1 MSQQSELLRRLRQ
14 LSPERRDEL
23 LGRLDHVSRDGGNR
37 VAPLSHRQEQLW
49 LFDRVAS
56 SSAAYG
62 LGFVIEVAGPLDV
75 AVLRR
80 AIDDVAERHTVLRSV
95 FPHEHETGVQVVR
108 PWRPV
113 ALDVEDLAGRD
124 SAGQDLAGAAVRVVR
139 DELRAGFDV
148 TGDVM
153 VRFRL
158 LRLAADR
165 HALVVTSHH
174 LVLDPRSAG
183 VLRDD
188 LATAYARRA
197 GAPGAGP
204 AGDAPPPQFGEF
216 ARWQREWAQGPEAE
230 RAAAFWQRA
239 LAGWEVTEPPVDF
252 PRPRLLDLTS
262 RTAERALP
270 AGAATAVRD
279 LAGRLGVPVDDV
291 LLAAFFAVVS
301 RHTSTRDLVIG
312 VPHDVTGPFDP
323 KRLVGDCGNLLPL
336 RLEVDPAAPFEALV
350 REVRERRVEAERHG
364 DLPFKVLLER
374 LQVEP
379 DVGRLPLAQVGFGL
393 RDRSA
398 GVVVAGGLRWGVDP
412 VDTGVGRFE
421 LSLEVDL
428 DGPVPSAAV
437 RYATALYRDAT
448 ADRFARRYL
457 DALGSWTAAPGAP
470 LNSVPLADAD
480 ERRSV
485 LEVWNGPIGEHRP
498 ETVPGLFRQVAARRL
513 DEVAVVSRA
522 GTATYA
528 ELDARS
534 DAIARGLV
542 AEGVAPGDFVPV
554 LVERGPDLVAAV
566 LGVLKAGA
574 AYVPV
579 DLGHPPERVATVLED
594 CGARFAVASAVAEH
608 LLGDGLVVVDVASVP
623 AGPGNADGAGGPP
636 AVPVH
641 PDSAAYVIYTSG
653 STGRPKGVVV
663 EHRNVTNFVR
673 TVRELFRLTPD
684 DRVLQFASIGFD
696 VSVFETFGALLSG
709 ARLYVTD
716 ENERRSVDALD
727 RLLAEQRITVVD
739 LPPAVMELLSPENY
753 PDLRVAFVGGE
764 AFSGRLTTR
773 WARGR
778 EFYNGY
784 GPTETTVTVVAKRC
798 EGEWTASPPIGRA
811 MANHRAYL
819 LSEDGELV
827 PPGAVGEVAIAGL
840 GVARGYL
847 GRPDLTADRFRPDPH
862 GPPGS
867 RLYLTGDLAR
877 WDDAGDLVFLGRADR
892 QVKVRGVRIEL
903 GEVEAALQAVPGVAR
918 GIADAAVD
926 PRRGS
931 ILVAYVVPEDG
942 ARLQLDAVRAALGER
957 LPAAM
962 VPNVL
967 VPLAEVPLTPSGKV
981 DRRALP
987 PVEFADVRH
996 LVDEDDEADST
1007 PTERAVRAEVF
1018 APLLG
1023 ARIGGEVNFFAAGG
1037 TSLQA
1042 IRIASRVKAVFGVE
1056 VQIAEFFST
1065 PTVRGLARLVDRA
1078 VERENARRDALTAAL
1093 ALVEGRS
1100 DEEIGELAAR
1110 LGSGG

>member
-14 LSPERRDEL
+14 LSPARRDEL
-23 LGRLDHVSRDGGNR
+23 LGRLDTASRDGGNR

-49 LFDRVAS
+49 LFDRVAP

-62 LGFVIEVAGPLDV
+62 LGFAITVAGPLDV
-75 AVLRR
+75 PALRR
-80 AIDDVAERHTVLRSV
+80 AVDDVAERHTVLRSV

-108 PWRPV
+108 PWQPV
-113 ALDVEDLAGRD
+113 ALDVEDRTGRD
-124 SAGQDLAGAAVRVVR
+124 ATGAAAEVVR

-148 TGDVM
+148 NGDVM

-165 HALVVTSHH
+165 HVLVVTSHH
-174 LVLDPRSAG
+174 LVLDPRSAD
-183 VLRDD
+183 VLLDD
-188 LATAYARRA
+188 LAAAYVRRA
-197 GAPGAGP
+197 GDPGAGP
-204 AGDAPPPQFGEF
+204 ADDAPPPQFGEF
-216 ARWQREWAQGPEAE
+216 ARWQRGWAQGPEAE
-230 RAAAFWQRA
+230 RAAEFWRRA
-239 LAGWEVTEPPVDF
+239 LGGWETTEPPADL
-252 PRPRLLDLTS
+252 PRTRLLDLTS

-270 AGAATAVRD
+270 AGAVAAVRG
-279 LAGRLGVPVDDV
+279 LAHGLGVPADDV
-291 LLAAFFAVVS
+291 LLAALFAVVS

-312 VPHDVTGPFDP
+312 VPHDITGPFDP

-336 RLEVDPAAPFEALV
+336 RVEVDPAASFEALV
-350 REVRERRVEAERHG
+350 HAVHERRVEAERHG
-364 DLPFKVLLER
+364 DLPFKVLLEQLR
-374 LQVEP
+374 IEP
-379 DVGRLPLAQVGFGL
+379 DVGRLPLVQVGFGL
-393 RDRSA
+393 CDRSA
-398 GVVVAGGLRWGVDP
+398 GALVAGGLRWRVDP

-421 LSLEVDL
+421 LALEVDL
-428 DGPVPSAAV
+428 DGPEPTAAV
-437 RYATALYRDAT
+437 RYATALYRDGT

-457 DALGSWTAAPGAP
+457 AALGAWTAAPGAP
-470 LNSVPLADAD
+470 LSSVPLADAD
-480 ERRSV
+480 ERRHV
-485 LEVWNGPIGEHRP
+485 LEVWNAPIGEHRP
-498 ETVPGLFRQVAARRL
+498 DTVHGEFRQVADRHPDL
-513 DEVAVVSRA
+513 VAVVSRA
-522 GTATYA
+522 GTATYG

-534 DAIARGLV
+534 DAVARRLV
-542 AEGVAPGDFVPV
+542 AEGVRPGGFVPV

-574 AYVPV
+574 AYVPI
-579 DLGHPPERVATVLED
+579 DLGQPAERVATVLED
-594 CGARFAVASAVAEH
+594 CGARFAVASASAAP
-608 LLGDGLVVVDVASVP
+608 LLGAGLAVVDIASVP
-623 AGPGNADGAGGPP
+623 TGDPGGPP
-636 AVPVH
+636 AVPVF

-663 EHRNVTNFVR
+663 EHRNVTNFVA
-673 TVRELFRLTPD
+673 TVRRAFRLTPG

-696 VSVFETFGALLSG
+696 VSVFETFGALLTG

-739 LPPAVMELLSPENY
+739 LPPAVMELLTPENY
-753 PDLRVAFVGGE
+753 PDLRIAFVGGE

-811 MANHRAYL
+811 MDNHRAYL

-827 PPGAVGEVAIAGL
+827 PPGAVGEVAISGL

-847 GRPDLTADRFRPDPH
+847 GRPDLTAERFRPDPY

-877 WDDAGDLVFLGRADR
+877 WDDSGDLVFLGRADR
-892 QVKVRGVRIEL
+892 QVKVRGIRIEL

-926 PRRGS
+926 PRMGS

-942 ARLQLDAVRAALGER
+942 VRLQLDAVRAALGER
-957 LPAAM
+957 LPTTM

-967 VPLAEVPLTPSGKV
+967 VPLAEVPLTLSGKV

-996 LVDEDDEADST
+996 LADEDDDADST

-1042 IRIASRVKAVFGVE
+1042 IRIASRVKAVFGIE
-1056 VQIAEFFST
+1056 VQIAEFFTT
-1065 PTVRGLARLVDRA
+1065 PTVRGLARLVDQA
-1078 VERENARRDALTAAL
+1078 VEREHARRDALAAAL
-1093 ALVEGRS
+1093 ELVEGRS

-1110 LGSGG
+1110 LRSGG